1 MEEFEKVFNDLEE
14 IVAKMARVATGR
26 RVIIGDQEIIPKP
39 DGEFIL
45 LETMGIQPHIWED
58 NAFQTEE
65 GVAYI
70 THNYTVTYMLTAYRG
85 KAYAALSR
93 LLQAINLPMFYD
105 KYFPLGSCFAYSN
118 NSTIS
123 PQRVPLNKQTY
134 ENRATVMLTFNVRFV
149 ETDIGAFE
157 DLQGIKAEITTHF
170 PSPNSDKS
178 VTDSGQ

>member
-26 RVIIGDQEIIPKP
+26 RVIMGDQEIIPKP

-93 LLQAINLPMFYD
+93 LLQAINLPVFYE
-105 KYFPLGSCFAYSN
+105 KFFPDGSMYAYSSA
-118 NSTIS
+118 STIS
-123 PQRVPLNKQTY
+123 PLRVPMNKQAY
-134 ENRATVMLTFNVRFV
+134 EVRATVMMTFNVRFI
-149 ETDIGAFE
+149 ETDMAAFE
-157 DLQGIKAEITTHF
+157 DLQGIEAELHVLHPADGSQAVID
-170 PSPNSDKS
+170 P
-178 VTDSGQ
+178 GQ

>member
-58 NAFQTEE
+58 NEFQTEE

-93 LLQAINLPMFYD
+93 LLQAINLPVFYE
-105 KYFPLGSCFAYSN
+105 KFFPDSSMYAYSSA
-118 NSTIS
+118 STIS
-123 PQRVPLNKQTY
+123 PLRVPMNKQAY
-134 ENRATVMLTFNVRFV
+134 EVRATVMMTFNVRFI
-149 ETDIGAFE
+149 ETDMAAFE
-157 DLQGIKAEITTHF
+157 DLQGIEAELHVLH
-170 PSPNSDKS
+170 PAD
-178 VTDSGQ
+178 DSQAVIDPGQ